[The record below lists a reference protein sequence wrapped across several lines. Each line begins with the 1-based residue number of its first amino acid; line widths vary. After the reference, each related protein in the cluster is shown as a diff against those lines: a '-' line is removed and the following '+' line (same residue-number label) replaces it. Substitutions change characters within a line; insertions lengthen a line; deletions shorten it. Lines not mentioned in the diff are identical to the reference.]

1 MEWLTAL
8 YAEQPFWI
16 WLAVAAIILTVEVIT
31 GSGWLLWA
39 AASAAA
45 VAYLAML
52 WPDLGPPGEIAAFA
66 VLTMVSTFASRRF
79 LGRRKA
85 DDPHDLNDPARL
97 IGRTGQTT
105 SPFQNG
111 YGRVAVEGAEW
122 AAELEGGGA
131 LPEGTRVEVAALAD
145 GARLVVRQT

>member
-1 MEWLTAL
+1 MQWVTAL

-45 VAYLAML
+45 VGYFAL
-52 WPDLGPPGEIAAFA
+52 LGMDVGLPGEIAAFA
-66 VLTMVSTFASRRF
+66 VLTLVSTFASRRF
-79 LGRRKA
+79 LGRRKPN
-85 DDPHDLNDPARL
+85 DPHDINDPARL

-105 SPFQNG
+105 SPFRDG

-131 LPEGTRVEVAALAD
+131 LPEGTRVEVAALSD
-145 GARLVVRQT
+145 GARLLVREA